1 MNNEKKLRRVINKGI
16 KLFVKNKY
24 DEALNNLIEETRLR
38 YQIREMILESNIEE
52 LYSDNFL
59 NESSEDVETD
69 IHDNTGINTLKAL
82 LKNTNVLSTVRGVY
96 KTLTTDDDQR
106 KSFRAHIVKWVKD
119 TLAPITL
126 NDKAPDPVDTS
137 IQAMA
142 EEIDPLAD
150 GDVDIDV
157 EEYETKPG
165 DESKFFD
172 VDDGS
177 EKESPDKEDSE
188 ENEMGSIAGQD
199 TTGRNKAEKVY
210 PTIEKSIIDYYAEL
224 DNDEDQELFHDYLI
238 ANMKLY
244 FDKWENEMNPNVLE
258 PDSEYTDDQTT
269 MNNQV

>member
-1 MNNEKKLRRVINKGI
+1 IYIDRSLKNMNNEKKLRRVINKGI

-59 NESSEDVETD
+59 NEGAEDVETD

-106 KSFRAHIVKWVKD
+106 KSYRAHIVKWVKD

-126 NDKAPDPVDTS
+126 NDKAPDPIDASVQT
-137 IQAMA
+137 MA
-142 EEIDPLAD
+142 EEVDPLAD

-165 DESKFFD
+165 DETKFFD

-177 EKESPDKEDSE
+177 EKE
-188 ENEMGSIAGQD
+188 
-199 TTGRNKAEKVY
+199 
-210 PTIEKSIIDYYAEL
+210 
-224 DNDEDQELFHDYLI
+224 
-238 ANMKLY
+238 
-244 FDKWENEMNPNVLE
+244 
-258 PDSEYTDDQTT
+258 
-269 MNNQV
+269 